1 MPLSLSSPSIIAV
14 LGFPDLH
21 AQLMTA
27 SPYAAACEITVS
39 VSNFDMFV
47 LHQALHSS
55 CFSES
60 STVEFLGSSV
70 LTPEVYL
77 GSYGCQIVCSSS
89 FACVPPLLGWLSSNS
104 QTTVATG
111 LVIALSVSFGIP
123 GQIAEVWV
131 YKPDKAME
139 GYPTGHLVNAA
150 LLLIICVHKRMA
162 KAVGGGGWRKE
173 NVCGL
178 KNGPIA
184 IHGTRQVE

>member
-27 SPYAAACEITVS
+27 SPYAAAYEITVKIG
-39 VSNFDMFV
+39 
-47 LHQALHSS
+47 
-55 CFSES
+55 
-60 STVEFLGSSV
+60 TVEFLGSSV

-123 GQIAEVWV
+123 GQIAGVWV

-139 GYPTGHLVNAA
+139 GYPTGHLVTAA

-162 KAVGGGGWRKE
+162 RQWEAEGGEKKMFVG
-173 NVCGL
+173 
-178 KNGPIA
+178 
-184 IHGTRQVE
+184 